1 MLRRMVRASDDP
13 AEFCYVVVCMQESLS
28 YHRSLLKIGLPIVI
42 GQLGVIVLS
51 LADTLMLGHY
61 RTIDLAAASFVNNFF
76 NLAIIFATGF
86 SYGLTPIVGRLAGE
100 GKQPSIGGML
110 KHALLANG
118 LVALLLTFVMGLCYL
133 NLARFGQPEELLPLI
148 RPYYA
153 ELLASLLFVMLF
165 NAFKQFA
172 DGILDT
178 LTPMFILLGGNL
190 LNIVGNWLLIYGRCG
205 LPEMGLVGAG
215 LSTLL
220 SRILMCLFFAWL
232 FLGTRRYAVYR
243 EGFRSSHFCG
253 EDFKQLNRLGWPV
266 ALQMGMETASF
277 SLTAILVGWMGVIAL
292 AAHQV
297 MLSVSQLGYMIY
309 YGLAAAV
316 AVQVSQYKGK
326 RDVMG
331 IRRSAQ
337 AGMQLIGVVAILL
350 SLSLLSCRHL
360 LGTWF
365 TDNPEVSGLVAQLVI
380 PFVVYQ
386 FGDGLQCTYSNA
398 LRGIS
403 DVKCVTYYAFI
414 AYFLISLPAAY
425 LFGFTCAGGLVGL
438 WYSFPL
444 GLTSAG
450 LMFYFRFRK
459 HSGML

>member
-1 MLRRMVRASDDP
+1 M
-13 AEFCYVVVCMQESLS
+13 SLPVS

-51 LADTLMLGHY
+51 LADTMMLGHY
-61 RTIDLAAASFVNNFF
+61 RTADLAAASFVNNFF

-86 SYGLTPIVGRLAGE
+86 SYGLTPLVGRLFGE
-100 GKQPSIGGML
+100 GNRSAIGGML
-110 KHALLANG
+110 KNALLANG
-118 LVALLLTFVMGLCYL
+118 VVAGVLTGVMGVCYL
-133 NLARFGQPEELLPLI
+133 YLHRFGQPEELLPLI
-148 RPYYA
+148 RPYYL
-153 ELLASLLFVMLF
+153 ELLISLLFVLLF

-172 DGILDT
+172 DGITDT

-190 LNIVGNWLLIYGRCG
+190 LNILGNWLLIYGKWGFPEWG
-205 LPEMGLVGAG
+205 LAGAG
-215 LSTLL
+215 LSTLS
-220 SRILMCLFFAWL
+220 SRILMCLYFAFF
-232 FLGTRRYAVYR
+232 FFTSRRYRVYR
-243 EGFRSSHFCG
+243 AGFMQSCLNRT
-253 EDFKQLNRLGWPV
+253 DFLQLNRLGWPV

-277 SLTAILVGWMGVIAL
+277 SLAAILVGWMGVVAL

-316 AVQVSQYKGK
+316 AVKVSLSYGQ
-326 RDVMG
+326 RDAVAV
-331 IRRSAQ
+331 RAFAR
-337 AGMQLIGVVAILL
+337 AGMQLIGLLAIVLSVVLL
-350 SLSLLSCRHL
+350 CGRHQLGSL
-360 LGTWF
+360 F
-365 TDNPEVSGLVAQLVI
+365 TAHEEVSALVAQLVI

-386 FGDGLQCTYSNA
+386 FGDGLQCAYSNA

-403 DVKCVTYYAFI
+403 DVKRVTYYAFI
-414 AYFLISLPAAY
+414 AYFLISLPSAY
-425 LFGFTCAGGLVGL
+425 LFGFTCQGGLVGL

-459 HSGML
+459 MSGKIA